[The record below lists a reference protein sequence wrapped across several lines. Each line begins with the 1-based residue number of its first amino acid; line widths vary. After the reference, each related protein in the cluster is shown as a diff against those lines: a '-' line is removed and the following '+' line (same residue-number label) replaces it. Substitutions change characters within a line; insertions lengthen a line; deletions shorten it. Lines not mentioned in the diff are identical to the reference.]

1 MFKREGPIFLSF
13 TRIRGEAAVTELR
26 EERRASVLRTRTMVT
41 VMRLCSDYSHN
52 SASVQ
57 SRLVIVIFRVKT
69 RAWTE
74 LLS

>member
-1 MFKREGPIFLSF
+1 M
-13 TRIRGEAAVTELR
+13 
-26 EERRASVLRTRTMVT
+26 RTRNMVM

-57 SRLVIVIFRVKT
+57 SRLVIVIFRVKN